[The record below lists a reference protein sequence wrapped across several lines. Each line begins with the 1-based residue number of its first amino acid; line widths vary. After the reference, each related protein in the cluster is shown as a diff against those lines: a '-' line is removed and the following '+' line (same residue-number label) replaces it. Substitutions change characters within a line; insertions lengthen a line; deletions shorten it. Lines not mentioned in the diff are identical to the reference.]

1 MNWKL
6 NRGYEQVSTEI
17 IITFKSILS
26 FILFQHLAG
35 GTLLVCQLDV
45 ALNGV
50 TLYDSQRSSLSK
62 RNLDADTISYC
73 GLTRY
78 DQQDQLEN
86 NLQFYCVH
94 DIK

>member
-1 MNWKL
+1 M
-6 NRGYEQVSTEI
+6 
-17 IITFKSILS
+17 

-78 DQQDQLEN
+78 VLMTRSFTVYVMSTFALFSIVLEDW
-86 NLQFYCVH
+86 LSEAEGFKIVLL
-94 DIK
+94 

>member
-1 MNWKL
+1 M
-6 NRGYEQVSTEI
+6 
-17 IITFKSILS
+17 
-26 FILFQHLAG
+26 
-35 GTLLVCQLDV
+35 VCQLDV

-78 DQQDQLEN
+78 VLITG
-86 NLQFYCVH
+86 LFTVYTMA
-94 DIK
+94 IKHCLRYSIRGLAFRSLRNKNSICKLSCCDEFVCDAGKG

>member
-1 MNWKL
+1 MSKIL
-6 NRGYEQVSTEI
+6 FVVSNI
-17 IITFKSILS
+17 IS

-50 TLYDSQRSSLSK
+50 TLYDSQRSSLSR

-78 DQQDQLEN
+78 VLIMTGS
-86 NLQFYCVH
+86 FTVYMTT
-94 DIK
+94 IKLLFTVMDV

>member
-1 MNWKL
+1 ML
-6 NRGYEQVSTEI
+6 DVPLGLMS
-17 IITFKSILS
+17 S
-26 FILFQHLAG
+26 FILFQHLTG

-50 TLYDSQRSSLSK
+50 TLYDSQRSTLSK

-78 DQQDQLEN
+78 TN
-86 NLQFYCVH
+86 TNLHMLFSTYVEEVKCLFSLS
-94 DIK
+94 